1 MEKGNIIINIITT
14 PSILN
19 LKIITIKG
27 TFDAV
32 TSKQVDEKVLPLI
45 EQEKSN
51 VVLDLSNI
59 DYVSSVG
66 IMCLAQ
72 YQVLLNDKKRFLK
85 FVKPS
90 QPVLETLKIIGV
102 AAKFEMFDSLEAAI
116 SSFQKK

>member
-1 MEKGNIIINIITT
+1 MGKSNIIINIITT

-19 LKIITIKG
+19 LKLITIKG

-32 TSKQVDEKVLPLI
+32 TSKQVDKKVLPVI
-45 EQEKSN
+45 EQENSD
-51 VVLDLSNI
+51 VIIDLSNI

-72 YQVLLNDKKRFLK
+72 YQVFLNDKKKLLK
-85 FVKPS
+85 FVKP
-90 QPVLETLKIIGV
+90 PHHVFETLRIIGV
-102 AAKFEMFDSLEAAI
+102 VTKFEMFDSLKEAI